1 MDWEGAYLMEVDEF
15 GSRKKIQ
22 VSEDELYFMEV
33 NGIEVKKPQGTF

>member
-1 MDWEGAYLMEVDEF
+1 MDWEGTYLMEVDEF

-33 NGIEVKKPQGTF
+33 NGIEVKKPHCTF

>member
-1 MDWEGAYLMEVDEF
+1 MDWEGAYLMEVDDF

-33 NGIEVKKPQGTF
+33 NGIEVKKPQCTF